1 LVEFRERRY
10 RWWLGW
16 APVPGPMGVV
26 PAKLGDRCDLG
37 RWVAVLV
44 RLIYR
49 SLTTLLSWLALSARS
64 SASKN
69 AEILVLRH
77 EVAVLRR
84 GNPRPRIDWPDRAV
98 LAALARVLPTALR
111 AHRIVT
117 PAALLRWHRRMVTR
131 KWTQPK
137 APGRPPLAGELAEL
151 IVRLARDSPRWGVVR
166 IQGELRRLGHR
177 IGAGTIRKILRS
189 HRIPPPAVR
198 DDRWRTFLRA
208 HARTILA
215 VDFFHIDCAVSL
227 TRLYVLFVIE
237 HHKRHVHL
245 LGVTWF
251 PTAAWATQLARGLT
265 ADLAEARSGF
275 THLIRDRD
283 SKFTDAF
290 DAVFTASG
298 IEVLAT
304 APQAPRMNA
313 TAERFVRTA
322 RAECTDR
329 MLIVGE
335 RHARV
340 VMAGYI
346 KHYNTGRSHQGH
358 GLGLHAPDDDAP
370 NVIPFPAPPHRIR
383 RRALLDGLI
392 NEYQPAA

>member
-1 LVEFRERRY
+1 
-10 RWWLGW
+10 
-16 APVPGPMGVV
+16 
-26 PAKLGDRCDLG
+26 
-37 RWVAVLV
+37 VAVLI

-84 GNPRPRIDWPDRAV
+84 GNPKPRIDWADRA
-98 LAALARVLPTALR
+98 LFAALARVLPRALR

-117 PAALLRWHRRMVTR
+117 PATLLRWHRRMVTK

-151 IVRLARDSPRWGVVR
+151 IVKLARDNPRWGVVR

-189 HRIPPPAVR
+189 HRIPPPGVP
-198 DDRWRTFLRA
+198 DDRWRAFLRA
-208 HARTILA
+208 HAATILA

-227 TRLYVLFVIE
+227 TRLYVAFVIE
-237 HHKRHVHL
+237 HHARHVHL
-245 LGVTWF
+245 PGVKFTA
-251 PTAAWATQLARGLT
+251 AAWATQLARELT
-265 ADLAEARSGF
+265 ADLAEAGRGF

-283 SKFTDAF
+283 SKFTAAF
-290 DAVFTASG
+290 DAVFTACG
-298 IEVLAT
+298 IEVAAT

-313 TAERFVRTA
+313 IAERFVRSA
-322 RAECTDR
+322 RAGCTDR
-329 MLIVGE
+329 MLIAGE

-340 VMAGYI
+340 VMAEYI
-346 KHYNTGRSHQGH
+346 RHYNTGRSHQGY
-358 GLGLHAPDDDAP
+358 GLDLRAPDDAP
-370 NVIPFPAPPHRIR
+370 NVIPFPAPPRQIR
-383 RRALLDGLI
+383 RRQLLGGLI